1 MHLNS
6 KKANEISSSL
16 WGKHMESPACHTRC
30 KDLSCLTLHCT
41 LYLQG
46 LHLQLHLTATYL
58 QFTVQIQFFNQES
71 PIPAIS
77 TKAHHCIVL
86 YCIVLYCIVLYLLY
100 RIVLYCLPSSLQSP
114 RHIYYIGY
122 ELSAF
127 VFFRSF
133 AAPSFHIPL
142 S

>member
-86 YCIVLYCIVLYLLY
+86 YCIVFIVSYRIVLSPLLPAVSPTHLLY
-100 RIVLYCLPSSLQSP
+100 RI
-114 RHIYYIGY
+114 
-122 ELSAF
+122 
-127 VFFRSF
+127 
-133 AAPSFHIPL
+133 
-142 S
+142 

>member
-86 YCIVLYCIVLYLLY
+86 Y

-127 VFFRSF
+127 VFFSEFCCSIFSHPPVKKR
-133 AAPSFHIPL
+133 L
-142 S
+142 

>member
-46 LHLQLHLTATYL
+46 LYLQFHLTATYL
-58 QFTVQIQFFNQES
+58 QFTVQNSYQDDADPVF
-71 PIPAIS
+71 
-77 TKAHHCIVL
+77 
-86 YCIVLYCIVLYLLY
+86 
-100 RIVLYCLPSSLQSP
+100 QS
-114 RHIYYIGY
+114 RKSHT
-122 ELSAF
+122 S
-127 VFFRSF
+127 
-133 AAPSFHIPL
+133 HQH
-142 S
+142 